1 MHAEGG
7 EIEQVI
13 RLIEERFEERE
24 GEKEELRQLWSLIEN
39 YERLETQ

>member
-1 MHAEGG
+1 MKLTTAITWTLREMHAEGG

-24 GEKEELRQLWSLIEN
+24 GEKEELRQL
-39 YERLETQ
+39 